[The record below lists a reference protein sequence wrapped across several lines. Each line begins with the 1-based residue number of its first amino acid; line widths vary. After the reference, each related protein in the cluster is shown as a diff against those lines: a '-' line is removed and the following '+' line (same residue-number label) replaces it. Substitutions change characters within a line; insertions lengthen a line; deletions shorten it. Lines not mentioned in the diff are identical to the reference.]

1 MTFSAYTHSIEQQ
14 KVAMLDM
21 KKKTSD
27 NKEMLQSGRK
37 LSAPGSFWR
46 FPIVWMLVG
55 AIGIVLIDTLFR
67 QLTERVDG
75 LISVVLTLVMGF
87 LAILVYK
94 LTLTYLA
101 RRSTPE
107 ITRQR
112 AGIETVLGVLTGTIF
127 ITGSA
132 FIIMALGGYS
142 FQWASSAN
150 AGYVLKSSI
159 GAALGAAIVEEL
171 IFRGLMFQA
180 IDKLGG
186 KLLAFTVTSL
196 FFGVAHLGNA
206 GATLWSAFA
215 ISLEAGVLLGA
226 AFLWRRNLW
235 FAMGLHFA
243 WNAVE
248 GLLGIPVS
256 GHTAAG
262 LFTVEMNGA
271 TLLTGGNFG
280 LEGSI
285 VPVVLSLLISI
296 PMLIGAAR
304 NRRVEDRHFPV
315 SK

>member
-1 MTFSAYTHSIEQQ
+1 
-14 KVAMLDM
+14 M
-21 KKKTSD
+21 KKKVSA
-27 NKEMLQSGRK
+27 NKENLQNGGK
-37 LSAPGSFWR
+37 LSARSSFWR

-75 LISVVLTLVMGF
+75 MISLVLTLVMGL
-87 LAILVYK
+87 LAIMVYK

-107 ITRQR
+107 IARQR
-112 AGIETVLGVLTGTIF
+112 AGIEAVLGVLTGTIF
-127 ITGSA
+127 IAGSA
-132 FIIMALGGYS
+132 IIIMALGGYS

-150 AGYVLKSSI
+150 AGSVIISSI
-159 GAALGAAIVEEL
+159 GAALGAAIIEEL

-186 KLLAFTVTSL
+186 KPLALAVTSL
-196 FFGVAHLGNA
+196 FFGVAHLGNP

-215 ISLEAGVLLGA
+215 IALEAGVLLGA

-243 WNAVE
+243 WNAIE

-256 GHTAAG
+256 GHSAAG
-262 LFTVEMNGA
+262 LFTVEVNGA
-271 TLLTGGNFG
+271 ALLTGGDFG

-285 VPVVLSLLISI
+285 VPVVISLLISI

-304 NRRVEDRHFPV
+304 YRRVKPANLPV

>member
-1 MTFSAYTHSIEQQ
+1 
-14 KVAMLDM
+14 M
-21 KKKTSD
+21 KKKASE
-27 NKEMLQSGRK
+27 NKERLQNGGK
-37 LSAPGSFWR
+37 LSARSSFWR

-75 LISVVLTLVMGF
+75 MISLVLTLVMGL

-107 ITRQR
+107 IARQR
-112 AGIETVLGVLTGTIF
+112 AGIEALLGVLTGTIF
-127 ITGSA
+127 IAGSV

-150 AGYVLKSSI
+150 AGSVLISSI

-180 IDKLGG
+180 IDRLGG
-186 KLLAFTVTSL
+186 KMLALAVTSL
-196 FFGVAHLGNA
+196 FFGVAHLGNP
-206 GATLWSAFA
+206 GATLYSAFA
-215 ISLEAGVLLGA
+215 IALEAGVLLGA

-235 FAMGLHFA
+235 FTIGLHFA
-243 WNAVE
+243 WNAIE

-256 GHTAAG
+256 GHSAAG
-262 LFTVEMNGA
+262 LFTVKVNGA
-271 TLLTGGNFG
+271 ALLTGGDFG

-285 VPVVLSLLISI
+285 VPVVVSLLISI
-296 PMLIGAAR
+296 PMLIWTAR
-304 NRRVEDRHFPV
+304 NRGVEARNLPV

>member
-1 MTFSAYTHSIEQQ
+1 
-14 KVAMLDM
+14 M
-21 KKKTSD
+21 KKKMS
-27 NKEMLQSGRK
+27 KSKGMLQNGRN
-37 LSAPGSFWR
+37 LSARSSFWR
-46 FPIVWMLVG
+46 FPIVWMIVG

-75 LISVVLTLVMGF
+75 VISLIFTLVMGF

-101 RRSTPE
+101 QRSTPE
-107 ITRQR
+107 ISRQR
-112 AGIETVLGVLTGTIF
+112 AGIEAILGVLTGAIF
-127 ITGSA
+127 ITGSV
-132 FIIMALGGYS
+132 FIIIALGGYS

-150 AGYVLKSSI
+150 TSSVLVSI
-159 GAALGAAIVEEL
+159 VGSALGAAIVEEL

-186 KLLAFTVTSL
+186 KLLALAVTSL
-196 FFGVAHLGNA
+196 FFGVAHLGNT
-206 GATLWSAFA
+206 GATIYSAFA
-215 ISLEAGVLLGA
+215 IALEAGVLLGA
-226 AFLWRRNLW
+226 AFLWRRSLW

-243 WNAVE
+243 WNAIE

-256 GHTAAG
+256 GHSASG
-262 LFTVEMNGA
+262 LFNVKVNGA
-271 TLLTGGNFG
+271 VLLTGGDFG

-296 PMLIGAAR
+296 PMLIWTAR
-304 NRRVEDRHFPV
+304 NRGAAVGNLPV

>member
-1 MTFSAYTHSIEQQ
+1 MQ
-14 KVAMLDM
+14 KQ
-21 KKKTSD
+21 
-27 NKEMLQSGRK
+27 NGRK
-37 LSAPGSFWR
+37 LSAWSSFWR

-75 LISVVLTLVMGF
+75 VISLALTLVMGL

-107 ITRQR
+107 IARQR
-112 AGIETVLGVLTGTIF
+112 AGIEALLGVLTGTIF
-127 ITGSA
+127 IAGSV

-142 FQWASSAN
+142 FQWASSASV
-150 AGYVLKSSI
+150 GSVLTSSI

-171 IFRGLMFQA
+171 IFRGLVFQA
-180 IDKLGG
+180 IDRFGG
-186 KLLAFTVTSL
+186 KPLALAVTSL
-196 FFGVAHLGNA
+196 FFGIAHLGNT
-206 GATLWSAFA
+206 GATLWSSFA
-215 ISLEAGVLLGA
+215 IALEAGVLLGA

-235 FAMGLHFA
+235 FAMGLHFS
-243 WNAVE
+243 WNAIE
-248 GLLGIPVS
+248 ELLGIPVS
-256 GHTAAG
+256 GHSSAG
-262 LFTVEMNGA
+262 LFTVEVNGT
-271 TLLTGGNFG
+271 TLLTGGDFG

-285 VPVVLSLLISI
+285 VPVVVSLLISI

-304 NRRVEDRHFPV
+304 YRRVEARNLPV

>member
-1 MTFSAYTHSIEQQ
+1 MQ
-14 KVAMLDM
+14 KQ
-21 KKKTSD
+21 
-27 NKEMLQSGRK
+27 NGRK
-37 LSAPGSFWR
+37 LSAWSSFWR

-75 LISVVLTLVMGF
+75 VISLALTLVMGL

-107 ITRQR
+107 IARQR
-112 AGIETVLGVLTGTIF
+112 AGIEALLGVLTGTIF
-127 ITGSA
+127 IAGSV

-142 FQWASSAN
+142 FQWASSASV
-150 AGYVLKSSI
+150 GSVLTSSI

-171 IFRGLMFQA
+171 IFRGLVFQA
-180 IDKLGG
+180 IDRFWG
-186 KLLAFTVTSL
+186 KPLALAVTSL
-196 FFGVAHLGNA
+196 FFGIAHLGNT
-206 GATLWSAFA
+206 GATLWSSFA
-215 ISLEAGVLLGA
+215 IALEAGVLLGA

-235 FAMGLHFA
+235 FAMGLHFS
-243 WNAVE
+243 WNAIE
-248 GLLGIPVS
+248 ELLGIPVS
-256 GHTAAG
+256 GHSSAG
-262 LFTVEMNGA
+262 LFTVEVNGT
-271 TLLTGGNFG
+271 TLLTGGDFG

-285 VPVVLSLLISI
+285 VPVVVSLLISI

-304 NRRVEDRHFPV
+304 YRRVEARNLPV

>member
-1 MTFSAYTHSIEQQ
+1 
-14 KVAMLDM
+14 M
-21 KKKTSD
+21 KKKVSA
-27 NKEMLQSGRK
+27 NKENLQNGGK
-37 LSAPGSFWR
+37 LSARSSFWR

-75 LISVVLTLVMGF
+75 MISLVLTLVMGL
-87 LAILVYK
+87 LAIIVYK

-107 ITRQR
+107 IARQR
-112 AGIETVLGVLTGTIF
+112 AGIEAVLGVLTGTIF
-127 ITGSA
+127 IAGSA

-150 AGYVLKSSI
+150 AGSVIISSI
-159 GAALGAAIVEEL
+159 GAALGAAIIEEL

-186 KLLAFTVTSL
+186 KPLALAVTSL
-196 FFGVAHLGNA
+196 FFGVAHLGNP

-215 ISLEAGVLLGA
+215 IALEAGVLLGA

-243 WNAVE
+243 WNAIE

-256 GHTAAG
+256 GHSAAG
-262 LFTVEMNGA
+262 LFTVEVNGA
-271 TLLTGGNFG
+271 ALLTGGDFG

-285 VPVVLSLLISI
+285 VPVVISLLISI
-296 PMLIGAAR
+296 LMLIRTVR
-304 NRRVEDRHFPV
+304 NQRVKPANLPV

>member
-1 MTFSAYTHSIEQQ
+1 
-14 KVAMLDM
+14 M
-21 KKKTSD
+21 KKKVSE
-27 NKEMLQSGRK
+27 NSEMLRSGRN
-37 LSAPGSFWR
+37 LSAWSLFWR
-46 FPIVWMLVG
+46 FPIVWMIAG
-55 AIGIVLIDTLFR
+55 AIGIVLMDTLFR

-75 LISVVLTLVMGF
+75 VASLVLTLVMGF

-107 ITRQR
+107 IARQR
-112 AGIETVLGVLTGTIF
+112 AGIEALLGVLTGTIF
-127 ITGSA
+127 IIGSVS
-132 FIIMALGGYS
+132 IIIALGGYS

-150 AGYVLKSSI
+150 TSTVLISI
-159 GAALGAAIVEEL
+159 IVSALGAAIVEEL

-186 KLLAFTVTSL
+186 KTLALAVTSL

-215 ISLEAGVLLGA
+215 IALEAGVLLGA

-235 FAMGLHFA
+235 FAMGLHFT
-243 WNAVE
+243 WNAIE

-256 GHTAAG
+256 GHSAAG
-262 LFTVEMNGA
+262 LFTVKVNGA
-271 TLLTGGNFG
+271 ALLTGGDFG

-285 VPVVLSLLISI
+285 VPVVISLLISI

-304 NRRVEDRHFPV
+304 NRRVEVGNLPV

>member
-1 MTFSAYTHSIEQQ
+1 
-14 KVAMLDM
+14 M
-21 KKKTSD
+21 KKKASE
-27 NKEMLQSGRK
+27 NKESMQNSGK
-37 LSAPGSFWR
+37 LSVRSSFWR

-55 AIGIVLIDTLFR
+55 AIGIVLIETLFR

-75 LISVVLTLVMGF
+75 MISLVLTLVMGL
-87 LAILVYK
+87 LAIMVYK

-107 ITRQR
+107 IARQR
-112 AGIETVLGVLTGTIF
+112 AGIEALLGVLTGTIF
-127 ITGSA
+127 IAGSV

-142 FQWASSAN
+142 LQWASSAN
-150 AGYVLKSSI
+150 AGSVLLSSI

-180 IDKLGG
+180 IDRLGG
-186 KLLAFTVTSL
+186 KPLALAVTSL
-196 FFGVAHLGNA
+196 FFGIAHLGNP

-215 ISLEAGVLLGA
+215 IALEAGVLLGA

-243 WNAVE
+243 WNAIE
-248 GLLGIPVS
+248 GVLGIPVS
-256 GHTAAG
+256 GHSAPG
-262 LFTVEMNGA
+262 LFTVEANGA
-271 TLLTGGNFG
+271 TLLTGGDFG

-285 VPVVLSLLISI
+285 VSVVVSLLFSI

-304 NRRVEDRHFPV
+304 YRRVEARNLPV

>member
-1 MTFSAYTHSIEQQ
+1 
-14 KVAMLDM
+14 M
-21 KKKTSD
+21 KKKVSA
-27 NKEMLQSGRK
+27 NKESLQNGGK
-37 LSAPGSFWR
+37 LSAWSTFWR
-46 FPIVWMLVG
+46 FPIVWMLAG
-55 AIGIVLIDTLFR
+55 AVGIVVIDTLFR

-75 LISVVLTLVMGF
+75 VISLVLTLVMGL

-101 RRSTPE
+101 RRATPE
-107 ITRQR
+107 IAGQR
-112 AGIETVLGVLTGTIF
+112 AGIETLLGVLTGTIF
-127 ITGSA
+127 IAGTV

-150 AGYVLKSSI
+150 AGSVLLSTI

-171 IFRGLMFQA
+171 IFRGLMLQA

-186 KLLAFTVTSL
+186 TPLALAITSL

-215 ISLEAGVLLGA
+215 IALEAGVLLGA
-226 AFLWRRNLW
+226 AFLWRRSLW

-243 WNAVE
+243 WNTIE

-256 GHTAAG
+256 GHSSAG
-262 LFTVEMNGA
+262 LFTVEVNGA
-271 TLLTGGNFG
+271 SLLTGGDFG

-285 VPVVLSLLISI
+285 VPVVGSLLLSI

-304 NRRVEDRHFPV
+304 YRRVDARNLPV

>member
-1 MTFSAYTHSIEQQ
+1 
-14 KVAMLDM
+14 M
-21 KKKTSD
+21 KKKVSA
-27 NKEMLQSGRK
+27 NKESLQNGGK
-37 LSAPGSFWR
+37 LSAWSTFWR
-46 FPIVWMLVG
+46 FPIVWMLAG
-55 AIGIVLIDTLFR
+55 AVGIVVIDTLFR

-75 LISVVLTLVMGF
+75 VISLVLTLVMGL

-101 RRSTPE
+101 RRATPE
-107 ITRQR
+107 IAGQR
-112 AGIETVLGVLTGTIF
+112 AGIETLLGVLTGTIF
-127 ITGSA
+127 IAGSV

-142 FQWASSAN
+142 FQWASSASV
-150 AGYVLKSSI
+150 GSVLTSSI
-159 GAALGAAIVEEL
+159 GAALAAAIVEEL
-171 IFRGLMFQA
+171 IFRGLMLQA

-186 KLLAFTVTSL
+186 TPLALAITSL

-215 ISLEAGVLLGA
+215 IALEAGVLLGA
-226 AFLWRRNLW
+226 AFLWRRSLW

-243 WNAVE
+243 WNTIE

-256 GHTAAG
+256 GHSSAG
-262 LFTVEMNGA
+262 LFTVEVNGA
-271 TLLTGGNFG
+271 SLLTGGDFG

-285 VPVVLSLLISI
+285 VPVVGSLLISI

-304 NRRVEDRHFPV
+304 YRRVEARNLPI